1 MSFLLSI
8 ESMRQAYSIYKFSTN
23 FISKTESVIEE
34 IGANELKAA
43 LNSIHDMHISNK
55 PERELNMAIT
65 QLRSALQNF
74 DSNADN
80 FLVSHKL
87 LEKRWKT
94 SLLISIC
101 YHILDENDLCLK
113 YHDKTYED
121 FSDWLENISQVP
133 VGKIY
138 AKEHNYNVV
147 KQKINSIGLQWN
159 YSHPESHGIFPDL
172 VRENHRRLDEAF
184 FNHKENIKDQ
194 YKDVIERLTR

>member
-1 MSFLLSI
+1 MSFILSV

-34 IGANELKAA
+34 IGANELNAA
-43 LNSIHDMHISNK
+43 LNSIHDMYISNN

-65 QLRSALQNF
+65 QLRLALQNF
-74 DSNADN
+74 DSNAGN
-80 FLVSHKL
+80 YFVSHKL

-101 YHILDENDLCLK
+101 YHVLDETDLSFK

-147 KQKINSIGLQWN
+147 KQKINSIGLDWN
-159 YSHPESHGIFPDL
+159 YSCPKSHGIFPDL
-172 VRENHRRLDEAF
+172 IRENHRRFDEAF
-184 FNHKENIKDQ
+184 CNHKESIKEQ
-194 YKDVIERLTR
+194 YKEVTNNLMY